1 MFRPLSIRLSSL
13 FSRERQERE
22 LDAELR
28 YHVDMLV
35 EQNLRQGMPPEAAR
49 REALRVFGPV
59 AGVKD
64 DVRDK
69 WLSRFV
75 EVAAQDVRY
84 GVRSLRRNPGFAL
97 VVIITMALGIG
108 ANTAIFSVVNG
119 VLLRPLPY
127 KDGDKLV
134 VLHQGQGDPVA
145 NDIGFSPKEIDDYRQ
160 ARSLSDV
167 VEFHNMFF
175 NLLGRA
181 EPERLAAGVVSA
193 NYFDVLGVQP
203 LYGRTCVPAD
213 DAPGAPAV
221 LVLSNKYWE
230 RSFGGDRS
238 VIGKVFRMNDRPHT
252 VIGVMPPVPQYPLD
266 VDVYMP
272 TSACPF
278 RADPANVQ
286 QRQFRLINA
295 VFARVRP
302 EVTLEKSQADLD
314 LLATQLQQTYKD
326 D

>member
-1 MFRPLSIRLSSL
+1 MFRHLSIRLSSL
-13 FSRERQERE
+13 FARERQERE

-35 EQNLRQGMPPEAAR
+35 EQNLRQGMPPDVAR

-84 GVRSLRRNPGFAL
+84 GIRSLRRNPGFAL
-97 VVIITMALGIG
+97 VVIVTMALGIG

-134 VLHQGQGDPVA
+134 VLHQGQGLAADPAA

-167 VEFHNMFF
+167 VE
-175 NLLGRA
+175 
-181 EPERLAAGVVSA
+181 
-193 NYFDVLGVQP
+193 
-203 LYGRTCVPAD
+203 
-213 DAPGAPAV
+213 
-221 LVLSNKYWE
+221 
-230 RSFGGDRS
+230 
-238 VIGKVFRMNDRPHT
+238 
-252 VIGVMPPVPQYPLD
+252 
-266 VDVYMP
+266 
-272 TSACPF
+272 
-278 RADPANVQ
+278 
-286 QRQFRLINA
+286 
-295 VFARVRP
+295 
-302 EVTLEKSQADLD
+302 
-314 LLATQLQQTYKD
+314 
-326 D
+326 